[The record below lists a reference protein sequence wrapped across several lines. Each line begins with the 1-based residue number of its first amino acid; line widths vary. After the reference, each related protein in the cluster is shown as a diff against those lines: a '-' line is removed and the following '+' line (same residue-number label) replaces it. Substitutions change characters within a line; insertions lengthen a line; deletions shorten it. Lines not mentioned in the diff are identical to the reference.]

1 MCVCARAQ
9 VLQCRVMTDAY
20 SRGCLNAQVV
30 LESKFD
36 VLKCINALHGV
47 RYEGQQLDVRKVSN
61 YIYVTITSTDAP
73 TVT

>member
-1 MCVCARAQ
+1 MFARTLFLRVTWLICARAQ

-47 RYEGQQLDVRKVSN
+47 RYEGQQLDVRKV
-61 YIYVTITSTDAP
+61 TTTSQ
-73 TVT
+73 